1 MNLALISSES
11 LWLNMSSK
19 NKVVSI
25 SNHLYSLL
33 VQKVKDT
40 NFKNVDEYVEH
51 ILLQILHQNST
62 EDIDPKEEEKIKQR
76 LEKLGYL

>member
-1 MNLALISSES
+1 M
-11 LWLNMSSK
+11 WLKMSSK
-19 NKVVSI
+19 SKAISI
-25 SNHLYSLL
+25 SNHLYNLL
-33 VQKVKDT
+33 VQKAKDT

-62 EDIDPKEEEKIKQR
+62 DEIDPKEEEKIKQR